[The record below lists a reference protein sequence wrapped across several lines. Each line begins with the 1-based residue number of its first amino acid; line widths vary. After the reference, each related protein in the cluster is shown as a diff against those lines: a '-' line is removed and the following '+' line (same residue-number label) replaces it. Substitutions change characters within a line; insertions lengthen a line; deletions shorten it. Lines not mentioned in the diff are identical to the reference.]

1 MTENRYNLL
10 DEAWIPIADMGKAG
24 LLRVFGGREWNL
36 DIYHRD
42 GMRPDHRLCGPA
54 VVVELTSTTVVPPD
68 WTCEIDE
75 NQSLVLK
82 KARA

>member
-1 MTENRYNLL
+1 
-10 DEAWIPIADMGKAG
+10 
-24 LLRVFGGREWNL
+24 
-36 DIYHRD
+36 
-42 GMRPDHRLCGPA
+42 MRPGHRLCGPA

-68 WTCEIDE
+68 WTCEINE